1 MPTLDLRDELSRTHP
16 GAFAWAVRCCRGDR
30 DEAED
35 VLHTSYDKV
44 LDGRARFDGGSTFR
58 TWLFGVIRMTA
69 REQRRW
75 HWLQYTRLERWWLG
89 TREDDPYA
97 TDPPDIDDRI
107 PALRAALGR
116 LSRRQQEVLHLV
128 FYESL
133 TIQDA
138 ASVLSMPV
146 GTARTHYARG
156 KARLRALLE
165 PEARP

>member
-35 VLHTSYDKV
+35 VLHTSYVKV

-75 HWLQYTRLERWWLG
+75 HWLQYTRLERWWHS